1 MRTRFLTAALTSA
14 VLAACTASA
23 QAAAPLRVHWMHGV
37 SSPGTPA
44 KYDKV
49 GVLKI
54 GPANAR
60 NVLVLE
66 PGTSAGSAYFVP
78 MAEWLVS
85 RAPGWQVWSVER
97 RENLLED
104 QSMLDKAKAG
114 TANAQE
120 VFNYYLGWL
129 TDPTITT
136 HIQPISNASVGFAD
150 DWGLN
155 VAIGDLHKVI
165 AAAHKL
171 GGKVV
176 LGGHSLGGAVV
187 TAYATWDFGGKPG
200 ADQLSGLVFDD
211 GAGGGFGTIPT
222 AAQATTELQD
232 LTTNG
237 PWLAFSGVPAP
248 YLGLYAATGSLGALT
263 NPNDPAI
270 GQTFSLL
277 PPTLKPPVSVTNLAL
292 FAYDTNVGTSQLNFA
307 SQAHLGALATSG
319 DPRGWARDGAI
330 TPVTRWATMLSGY
343 GVRGA
348 DGSEWYFPQRLTDDS
363 GVVGNGLPNPAQKVL
378 DVHAT
383 LGRHL
388 PHSLRMY
395 AFGAYGGSAIT
406 GAVSQLAKQS
416 GIPKRNLV
424 LANFHATYAHND
436 PAAAYPK
443 NAFVDRLVPFLESI
457 GPPIVCAARPP
468 HRCGGVEAG
477 PRR

>member
-1 MRTRFLTAALTSA
+1 MR
-14 VLAACTASA
+14 
-23 QAAAPLRVHWMHGV
+23 GV
-37 SSPGTPA
+37 ASPGTPA

-54 GPANAR
+54 GPASAH

-66 PGTSAGSAYFVP
+66 PGTSAGAGYFVP
-78 MAEWLVS
+78 MAQWLVS
-85 RAPGWQVWSVER
+85 LVPGWQVWSVER

-104 QSMLDKAKAG
+104 QSMLDKAKDG
-114 TANAQE
+114 TATAEQ

-129 TDPTITT
+129 TDNTVTT
-136 HIQPISNASVGFAD
+136 HIQPVPDSSVAFAR

-165 AAAHKL
+165 TAAHKL

-187 TAYATWDFGGKPG
+187 TAYATWNFGGKPG
-200 ADQLSGLVFDD
+200 ADQLAGLVFDD
-211 GAGGGFGTIPT
+211 GAGGGFGGVPS
-222 AAQATTELQD
+222 AAAATQELQT
-232 LTTNG
+232 LSTST
-237 PWLAFSGVPAP
+237 PWLSFSGVPAP
-248 YLGLYAATGSLGALT
+248 YLGLYSATGSLGALT

-277 PPTLKPPVSVTNLAL
+277 PSTLKPPVPVTNLAL
-292 FAYDTNVGTSQLNFA
+292 FAFDTNVGTSQLNFA
-307 SQAHLGALATSG
+307 SWAHLGQLAASG
-319 DPRGWARDGAI
+319 DPRGWDRAGAI
-330 TPVTRWATMLSGY
+330 TPVSRWAAMLSGFD
-343 GVRGA
+343 VRGA

-388 PHSLRMY
+388 PHSLKMY
-395 AFGAYGGSAIT
+395 AFGAFGGSAIT
-406 GAVSQLAKQS
+406 GAVAQLAKQS
-416 GIPKRNLV
+416 GIPKSNLT

-443 NAFVDRLVPFLESI
+443 NAFVDRLVPFLQSI
-457 GPPIVCAARPP
+457 GAPIVCGSHGKSHGHGKLPP
-468 HRCGGVEAG
+468 C
-477 PRR
+477 